1 LQQNLSFRLKCSC
14 GPTQRL
20 FAASAPLFL
29 LFLQEIISYREAVS
43 AGKIL
48 DFKPRDAQGNS
59 G

>member
-1 LQQNLSFRLKCSC
+1 LKCSC